1 MSAHPGPQ
9 DMSSG
14 PSLWQRA
21 AWPAR
26 LVLAG
31 VFLAAAAPKLADPAA
46 FAAAIAN
53 YRAFPDALVNLVAT
67 IVPAL
72 ELVGALALLTPWR
85 RGAALLLGA
94 LLLGFTALLALSLA
108 RGLDVACG
116 CFGGAAEQA
125 QVTGDPVRPLHLL
138 RNLGLLGLVAL
149 VLAERRAAAATTAT
163 ATATDVR

>member
-1 MSAHPGPQ
+1 MSPEPGLQ

-14 PSLWQRA
+14 PSSPQDGWRRRA

-31 VFLAAAAPKLADPAA
+31 VFLAAAAPKLADPAG

-72 ELVGALALLTPWR
+72 ELVAAIALLTPWR
-85 RGAALLLGA
+85 RGGALLLGA
-94 LLLGFTALLALSLA
+94 LLLGFTALLAISLG
-108 RGLDVACG
+108 RGIDVACG
-116 CFGGAAEQA
+116 CFGGAAELA
-125 QVTGDPVRPLHLL
+125 GAGDPVSPLHLL
-138 RNLGLLGLVAL
+138 RNLGLLALVAL
-149 VLAERRAAAATTAT
+149 VLGEPRAT
-163 ATATDVR
+163 ATTHVR

>member
-1 MSAHPGPQ
+1 MSPASGLQ
-9 DMSSG
+9 DMSSE
-14 PSLWQRA
+14 PSLWRRA

-31 VFLAAAAPKLADPAA
+31 VFLAAAAPKLADPAG

-67 IVPAL
+67 LVPAL

-94 LLLGFTALLALSLA
+94 LLLGFTALLAISLA
-108 RGLDVACG
+108 RGIDVACG

-125 QVTGDPVRPLHLL
+125 GAADPVSPLHLL
-138 RNLGLLGLVAL
+138 RNVGLLALVAL
-149 VLAERRAAAATTAT
+149 VLGESRATAATH
-163 ATATDVR
+163 VR

>member
-1 MSAHPGPQ
+1 
-9 DMSSG
+9 MSSA
-14 PSLWQRA
+14 PSLWRRA

-31 VFLAAAAPKLADPAA
+31 VFLAAAAPKLADPAG

-67 IVPAL
+67 LVPAL

-85 RGAALLLGA
+85 RGGALLLGA

-108 RGLDVACG
+108 RGIDVSCG
-116 CFGGAAEQA
+116 CFGGAADQPGA
-125 QVTGDPVRPLHLL
+125 TGDPVRPLHLL

-149 VLAERRAAAATTAT
+149 ALAEPRAAPTTTPPA
-163 ATATDVR
+163 VR